1 MKPIVAIVGRPNVGK
16 STLFNRLTRSK
27 MAIVEDYP
35 GVTRDRLYQD
45 AEWNNRKFTLI
56 DTGGIEVK
64 SDDTILAQVRTQAQV
79 AMEEADVIIFMCD
92 IKAGVTN
99 EDMEIA
105 QMLRRTKK
113 DVILAVNKVENFDHL
128 EDLYEF
134 YTLGLD
140 EPYPIS
146 ASHGMNTGDL
156 LDRLMELIDKYEEEE
171 YEPDV
176 IKIAV
181 VGRPNVGKSSLTNA
195 ILGQE
200 RAIVSNIPGTTRDAI
215 DTPFERNGQQYVIID
230 TAGMR
235 RKSKVAETTTERYSV
250 IRSLRAVDR
259 ADAVLMV
266 INAEE
271 GLIEQDKKIV
281 GYAHEQ
287 GKAII
292 LVVNKWDLIE
302 KDDKTSATMEKEI
315 RSELLFLQ
323 YAPMIFVSAM
333 TKQCVH
339 KLIDMINRKAI
350 SGPNPQLARIAENKK
365 LVHYLDMPLQ
375 HADGEILKRMN
386 RRGDRETLA
395 KLIEKI
401 RTKIPDITLRTT
413 FITGFPGETDEQF
426 CSLHEFVKEI
436 RFDRL
441 GCFTYSAEED
451 TVAALFENQ
460 VDEQVKT
467 DRMENIMELQM
478 TISAQKN
485 EEKIGTITE
494 VLIEGWDDYIKC
506 YFGRTL
512 GDAPEVDGKIFFLST
527 RPLKIGDFVKVRI
540 NDCIE
545 YDLLGELEE

>member
-16 STLFNRLTRSK
+16 STLFNRLTRTH

-45 AEWNNRKFTLI
+45 AEWNNQKFTLI
-56 DTGGIEVK
+56 DTGGIEV
-64 SDDTILAQVRTQAQV
+64 SSEDTILSRVRKQAQV

-92 IKAGVTN
+92 IKAGVTS

-113 DVILAVNKVENFDHL
+113 EVLLAVNKVENFDRL
-128 EDLYEF
+128 DDIYEF
-134 YTLGLD
+134 YQLGLG
-140 EPYPIS
+140 EIYPIS

-156 LDRLMELIDKYEEEE
+156 LDKLVEVVGKFDDEE

-200 RAIVSNIPGTTRDAI
+200 RSIVSNIPGTTRDAI

-259 ADAVLMV
+259 SDAVLMV

-292 LVVNKWDLIE
+292 LVINKWDLIE
-302 KDDKTSATMEKEI
+302 KDDKTSSRMEKEI

-323 YAPMIFVSAM
+323 YAPMVFVSAQ
-333 TKQCVH
+333 TKQRVN
-339 KLIDMINRKAI
+339 KILDMINFAVEQNSTRI
-350 SGPNPQLARIAENKK
+350 STSVLNEIVRDAVQLNPPPSDKGKRLKIFYATQSDVKPPTFVFFVNDPEIMHFSYERFLENK
-365 LVHYLDMPLQ
+365 
-375 HADGEILKRMN
+375 I
-386 RRGDRETLA
+386 REN
-395 KLIEKI
+395 
-401 RTKIPDITLRTT
+401 
-413 FITGFPGETDEQF
+413 FGFEGTP
-426 CSLHEFVKEI
+426 I
-436 RFDRL
+436 RFVVKKR
-441 GCFTYSAEED
+441 SEE
-451 TVAALFENQ
+451 
-460 VDEQVKT
+460 
-467 DRMENIMELQM
+467 
-478 TISAQKN
+478 
-485 EEKIGTITE
+485 
-494 VLIEGWDDYIKC
+494 
-506 YFGRTL
+506 
-512 GDAPEVDGKIFFLST
+512 
-527 RPLKIGDFVKVRI
+527 
-540 NDCIE
+540 
-545 YDLLGELEE
+545 

>member
-45 AEWNNRKFTLI
+45 AEWNDRKFTLI

-113 DVILAVNKVENFDHL
+113 DVILAVNKVEDFSRM

-134 YTLGLD
+134 YALGLD

-156 LDRLMELIDKYEEEE
+156 LDRLMELIDQFDEEE

-302 KDDKTSATMEKEI
+302 KDDKTAITMEKEI

-333 TKQCVH
+333 TKQRVH
-339 KLIDMINRKAI
+339 KLIDLINYGVEQNNLRI
-350 SGPNPQLARIAENKK
+350 STSVLNEVIRDAVQLNPPPSDKGKRLKIFYATQSGVRPPTFVLFVNEPEIMHFSYERFLENKIRENFGF
-365 LVHYLDMPLQ
+365 
-375 HADGEILKRMN
+375 DGTPIKIVVRKRS
-386 RRGDRETLA
+386 E
-395 KLIEKI
+395 
-401 RTKIPDITLRTT
+401 
-413 FITGFPGETDEQF
+413 DE
-426 CSLHEFVKEI
+426 
-436 RFDRL
+436 
-441 GCFTYSAEED
+441 
-451 TVAALFENQ
+451 
-460 VDEQVKT
+460 
-467 DRMENIMELQM
+467 
-478 TISAQKN
+478 
-485 EEKIGTITE
+485 
-494 VLIEGWDDYIKC
+494 
-506 YFGRTL
+506 
-512 GDAPEVDGKIFFLST
+512 
-527 RPLKIGDFVKVRI
+527 
-540 NDCIE
+540 
-545 YDLLGELEE
+545 

>member
-16 STLFNRLTRSK
+16 STLFNRFTRTK

-56 DTGGIEVK
+56 DTGGIEVN
-64 SDDTILAQVRTQAQV
+64 SEDTILAQVRTQAQV

-113 DVILAVNKVENFDHL
+113 DVILAVNKVEDFNHL

-156 LDRLMELIDKYEEEE
+156 LDRLMELIDKYDEED

-200 RAIVSNIPGTTRDAI
+200 RAIVSDIAGTTRDAI

-259 ADAVLMV
+259 ADVVLMV

-302 KDDKTSATMEKEI
+302 KDDKTSSTMEKEM

-333 TKQCVH
+333 TKQRVH
-339 KLIDMINRKAI
+339 KLIDMINFGVEQNNMRI
-350 SGPNPQLARIAENKK
+350 STSVLNEVIRDAVQLNPPPSDKGKRLKIYYATQSGVCPPTFVLFVNEPEIMHFSYERFLENKIRENFGFEGTPIRI
-365 LVHYLDMPLQ
+365 VVR
-375 HADGEILKRMN
+375 KRSE
-386 RRGDRETLA
+386 D
-395 KLIEKI
+395 EK
-401 RTKIPDITLRTT
+401 
-413 FITGFPGETDEQF
+413 
-426 CSLHEFVKEI
+426 
-436 RFDRL
+436 
-441 GCFTYSAEED
+441 
-451 TVAALFENQ
+451 
-460 VDEQVKT
+460 
-467 DRMENIMELQM
+467 
-478 TISAQKN
+478 
-485 EEKIGTITE
+485 
-494 VLIEGWDDYIKC
+494 
-506 YFGRTL
+506 
-512 GDAPEVDGKIFFLST
+512 
-527 RPLKIGDFVKVRI
+527 
-540 NDCIE
+540 
-545 YDLLGELEE
+545 

>member
-333 TKQCVH
+333 TKQRVH
-339 KLIDMINRKAI
+339 KLIDMINFGVEQNNLRI
-350 SGPNPQLARIAENKK
+350 STSVLNEVIRDAMQLNPPPSDKGKRLKIYYATQSGVCPPTFVLFVNEPEIMHFSYERFLENKIRENFGFEGTPIK
-365 LVHYLDMPLQ
+365 IVVR
-375 HADGEILKRMN
+375 KRS
-386 RRGDRETLA
+386 E
-395 KLIEKI
+395 
-401 RTKIPDITLRTT
+401 
-413 FITGFPGETDEQF
+413 DE
-426 CSLHEFVKEI
+426 
-436 RFDRL
+436 
-441 GCFTYSAEED
+441 
-451 TVAALFENQ
+451 
-460 VDEQVKT
+460 
-467 DRMENIMELQM
+467 
-478 TISAQKN
+478 
-485 EEKIGTITE
+485 
-494 VLIEGWDDYIKC
+494 
-506 YFGRTL
+506 
-512 GDAPEVDGKIFFLST
+512 
-527 RPLKIGDFVKVRI
+527 
-540 NDCIE
+540 
-545 YDLLGELEE
+545 

>member
-16 STLFNRLTRSK
+16 STLFNRLTRTK

-45 AEWNNRKFTLI
+45 ADWNNRKFTLI
-56 DTGGIEVK
+56 DTGGIEVR
-64 SDDTILAQVRTQAQV
+64 SEDTILAQVRTQAQV

-105 QMLRRTKK
+105 NMLRRTKK
-113 DVILAVNKVENFDHL
+113 DVILAVNKVEDFNHL

-134 YTLGLD
+134 YSLGLD

-156 LDRLMELIDKYEEEE
+156 LDRLMELIDKYDEED

-259 ADAVLMV
+259 SDVVLMV

-302 KDDKTSATMEKEI
+302 KDDKTASTMEKEI

-333 TKQCVH
+333 TKQRVH
-339 KLIDMINRKAI
+339 KLIDMINFGVEQNNLRI
-350 SGPNPQLARIAENKK
+350 STSVLNEVIRDAVQLNPPPSDKGKRLKIYYATQSGVCPPTFVLFVNEPEIMHFSYERFLENKIRENFGFEGTPIRI
-365 LVHYLDMPLQ
+365 VVR
-375 HADGEILKRMN
+375 KRSE
-386 RRGDRETLA
+386 D
-395 KLIEKI
+395 EK
-401 RTKIPDITLRTT
+401 
-413 FITGFPGETDEQF
+413 
-426 CSLHEFVKEI
+426 
-436 RFDRL
+436 
-441 GCFTYSAEED
+441 
-451 TVAALFENQ
+451 
-460 VDEQVKT
+460 
-467 DRMENIMELQM
+467 
-478 TISAQKN
+478 
-485 EEKIGTITE
+485 
-494 VLIEGWDDYIKC
+494 
-506 YFGRTL
+506 
-512 GDAPEVDGKIFFLST
+512 
-527 RPLKIGDFVKVRI
+527 
-540 NDCIE
+540 
-545 YDLLGELEE
+545 

>member
-16 STLFNRLTRSK
+16 STLFNRLTRTHL
-27 MAIVEDYP
+27 AIVEDYP

-45 AEWNNRKFTLI
+45 AEWNNQKFTLI
-56 DTGGIEVK
+56 DTGGIEV
-64 SDDTILAQVRTQAQV
+64 SSEDTILSRVRKQAQV
-79 AMEEADVIIFMCD
+79 AMEDADVIIFMCD
-92 IKAGVTN
+92 IKAGVTS

-113 DVILAVNKVENFDHL
+113 EVLLAVNKVENFDRL
-128 EDLYEF
+128 DDIYEF
-134 YTLGLD
+134 YQLGLG
-140 EPYPIS
+140 EIYPIS

-156 LDRLMELIDKYEEEE
+156 LDKLVEVVGKFDDEE

-200 RAIVSNIPGTTRDAI
+200 RSIVSNIPGTTRDAI

-259 ADAVLMV
+259 SDAVLMV

-302 KDDKTSATMEKEI
+302 KDDKTSSRMEKEI

-323 YAPMIFVSAM
+323 YAPMVFVSAQ
-333 TKQCVH
+333 TKQRVN
-339 KLIDMINRKAI
+339 KILDMINFAVEQNSTRI
-350 SGPNPQLARIAENKK
+350 STSVLNEIVRDAVQLNPPPSDKGKRLKIFYATQSDVKPPTFVFFVNDPEIMHFSYERFLENK
-365 LVHYLDMPLQ
+365 
-375 HADGEILKRMN
+375 I
-386 RRGDRETLA
+386 REN
-395 KLIEKI
+395 
-401 RTKIPDITLRTT
+401 
-413 FITGFPGETDEQF
+413 FGFEGTP
-426 CSLHEFVKEI
+426 I
-436 RFDRL
+436 RFVVKKR
-441 GCFTYSAEED
+441 SEE
-451 TVAALFENQ
+451 
-460 VDEQVKT
+460 
-467 DRMENIMELQM
+467 
-478 TISAQKN
+478 
-485 EEKIGTITE
+485 
-494 VLIEGWDDYIKC
+494 
-506 YFGRTL
+506 
-512 GDAPEVDGKIFFLST
+512 
-527 RPLKIGDFVKVRI
+527 
-540 NDCIE
+540 
-545 YDLLGELEE
+545 

>member
-16 STLFNRLTRSK
+16 STLFNRLTQSK

-35 GVTRDRLYQD
+35 GVTRDRLYQE

-56 DTGGIEVK
+56 DTGGIEVN
-64 SDDTILAQVRTQAQV
+64 SEDTILAQVRTQAQV
-79 AMEEADVIIFMCD
+79 AMVEADVILFLCD
-92 IKAGVTN
+92 MKAGVTN

-113 DVILAVNKVENFDHL
+113 DVILVVNKVEDFNHL

-134 YTLGLD
+134 YSLGLD

-156 LDRLMELIDKYEEEE
+156 LDRLMKLIDKYDEDE

-200 RAIVSNIPGTTRDAI
+200 RVIVSNIPGTTRDAI
-215 DTPFERNGQQYVIID
+215 DTPFEKNGQQYVIID

-302 KDDKTSATMEKEI
+302 KDDKTASTMEKEI

-323 YAPMIFVSAM
+323 YAPMIFLSAM
-333 TKQCVH
+333 TKQRVH
-339 KLIDMINRKAI
+339 KLIDMINFGVEQNNLRI
-350 SGPNPQLARIAENKK
+350 STSVLNEVIRDAMQLNPPPSDKGKRLKIYYATQSGVRPPTFVLFVNDPEIMHFSYERFLENKIRENFGFEGTPIRI
-365 LVHYLDMPLQ
+365 VVR
-375 HADGEILKRMN
+375 KR
-386 RRGDRETLA
+386 
-395 KLIEKI
+395 
-401 RTKIPDITLRTT
+401 
-413 FITGFPGETDEQF
+413 
-426 CSLHEFVKEI
+426 S
-436 RFDRL
+436 
-441 GCFTYSAEED
+441 EE
-451 TVAALFENQ
+451 A
-460 VDEQVKT
+460 
-467 DRMENIMELQM
+467 
-478 TISAQKN
+478 
-485 EEKIGTITE
+485 
-494 VLIEGWDDYIKC
+494 
-506 YFGRTL
+506 
-512 GDAPEVDGKIFFLST
+512 
-527 RPLKIGDFVKVRI
+527 
-540 NDCIE
+540 
-545 YDLLGELEE
+545 

>member
-16 STLFNRLTRSK
+16 STLFNRLTRTK

-56 DTGGIEVK
+56 DTGGIEVR
-64 SDDTILAQVRTQAQV
+64 SEDTILAQVRTQAQV

-105 QMLRRTKK
+105 NMLRRTKK
-113 DVILAVNKVENFDHL
+113 DVILAVNKVEDFNHL

-134 YTLGLD
+134 YSLGLD

-156 LDRLMELIDKYEEEE
+156 LDRLMELIDKYDEED

-259 ADAVLMV
+259 SDVVLMV

-302 KDDKTSATMEKEI
+302 KDDKTASTMEKEI

-323 YAPMIFVSAM
+323 Y
-333 TKQCVH
+333 
-339 KLIDMINRKAI
+339 
-350 SGPNPQLARIAENKK
+350 
-365 LVHYLDMPLQ
+365 
-375 HADGEILKRMN
+375 
-386 RRGDRETLA
+386 
-395 KLIEKI
+395 
-401 RTKIPDITLRTT
+401 
-413 FITGFPGETDEQF
+413 
-426 CSLHEFVKEI
+426 
-436 RFDRL
+436 
-441 GCFTYSAEED
+441 
-451 TVAALFENQ
+451 
-460 VDEQVKT
+460 
-467 DRMENIMELQM
+467 
-478 TISAQKN
+478 
-485 EEKIGTITE
+485 
-494 VLIEGWDDYIKC
+494 
-506 YFGRTL
+506 
-512 GDAPEVDGKIFFLST
+512 
-527 RPLKIGDFVKVRI
+527 
-540 NDCIE
+540 
-545 YDLLGELEE
+545 

>member
-45 AEWNNRKFTLI
+45 AEWNDRKFTLI

-64 SDDTILAQVRTQAQV
+64 SEDTILAQVRTQAQV

-113 DVILAVNKVENFDHL
+113 DVILAVNKVEDFNHL

-156 LDRLMELIDKYEEEE
+156 LDRLMELIDKYDEED

-302 KDDKTSATMEKEI
+302 KDDKTASTMEKEI

-333 TKQCVH
+333 TKQRVH
-339 KLIDMINRKAI
+339 KLIDMINFGVEQNNLRI
-350 SGPNPQLARIAENKK
+350 STSVLNEVIRDAMQLNPPPSDKGKRLKIYYATQSGVRPPTFVLFVNEPEIMHFSYERFLENKIRENFGFEGTPIK
-365 LVHYLDMPLQ
+365 IVVR
-375 HADGEILKRMN
+375 KRSE
-386 RRGDRETLA
+386 D
-395 KLIEKI
+395 EK
-401 RTKIPDITLRTT
+401 
-413 FITGFPGETDEQF
+413 
-426 CSLHEFVKEI
+426 
-436 RFDRL
+436 
-441 GCFTYSAEED
+441 
-451 TVAALFENQ
+451 
-460 VDEQVKT
+460 
-467 DRMENIMELQM
+467 
-478 TISAQKN
+478 
-485 EEKIGTITE
+485 
-494 VLIEGWDDYIKC
+494 
-506 YFGRTL
+506 
-512 GDAPEVDGKIFFLST
+512 
-527 RPLKIGDFVKVRI
+527 
-540 NDCIE
+540 
-545 YDLLGELEE
+545 

>member
-16 STLFNRLTRSK
+16 STLFNRLTRSR

-56 DTGGIEVK
+56 DTGGIEVR
-64 SDDTILAQVRTQAQV
+64 SEDTILAQVRTQAQV

-105 QMLRRTKK
+105 NMLRRTKK
-113 DVILAVNKVENFDHL
+113 DVILAVNKVEDFNHL

-156 LDRLMELIDKYEEEE
+156 LDRLMELIDKYDEED

-259 ADAVLMV
+259 SDVVLMV

-302 KDDKTSATMEKEI
+302 KDDKTASTMEKEI

-333 TKQCVH
+333 TKQRVH
-339 KLIDMINRKAI
+339 KLIDMINFGVEQNNLRI
-350 SGPNPQLARIAENKK
+350 STSVLNEVIRDAVQLNPPPSDKGKRLKIYYATQSGVCPPTFVLFVNEPEIMHFSYERFLENKIRENFGFEGTPIRI
-365 LVHYLDMPLQ
+365 VVR
-375 HADGEILKRMN
+375 KRSE
-386 RRGDRETLA
+386 D
-395 KLIEKI
+395 EK
-401 RTKIPDITLRTT
+401 
-413 FITGFPGETDEQF
+413 
-426 CSLHEFVKEI
+426 
-436 RFDRL
+436 
-441 GCFTYSAEED
+441 
-451 TVAALFENQ
+451 
-460 VDEQVKT
+460 
-467 DRMENIMELQM
+467 
-478 TISAQKN
+478 
-485 EEKIGTITE
+485 
-494 VLIEGWDDYIKC
+494 
-506 YFGRTL
+506 
-512 GDAPEVDGKIFFLST
+512 
-527 RPLKIGDFVKVRI
+527 
-540 NDCIE
+540 
-545 YDLLGELEE
+545 

>member
-200 RAIVSNIPGTTRDAI
+200 RAIVSNFPGTTRDAI

-333 TKQCVH
+333 TKQRVH
-339 KLIDMINRKAI
+339 KLIDMINFGVEQNNLRI
-350 SGPNPQLARIAENKK
+350 STSVLNEVIRDAMQLNPPPSDKGKRLKIYYATQSGVCPPTFVLFVNEPEIMHFSYERFLENKIRENFGFEGTPIK
-365 LVHYLDMPLQ
+365 IVVR
-375 HADGEILKRMN
+375 KRS
-386 RRGDRETLA
+386 E
-395 KLIEKI
+395 
-401 RTKIPDITLRTT
+401 
-413 FITGFPGETDEQF
+413 DE
-426 CSLHEFVKEI
+426 
-436 RFDRL
+436 
-441 GCFTYSAEED
+441 
-451 TVAALFENQ
+451 
-460 VDEQVKT
+460 
-467 DRMENIMELQM
+467 
-478 TISAQKN
+478 
-485 EEKIGTITE
+485 
-494 VLIEGWDDYIKC
+494 
-506 YFGRTL
+506 
-512 GDAPEVDGKIFFLST
+512 
-527 RPLKIGDFVKVRI
+527 
-540 NDCIE
+540 
-545 YDLLGELEE
+545 